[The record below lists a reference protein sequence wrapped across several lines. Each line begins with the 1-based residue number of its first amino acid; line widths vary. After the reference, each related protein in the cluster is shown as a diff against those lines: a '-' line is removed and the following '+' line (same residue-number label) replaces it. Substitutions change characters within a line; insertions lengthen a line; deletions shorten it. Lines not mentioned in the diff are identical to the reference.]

1 MKDGTFLVLMAA
13 IATFSLVG
21 MAIFSI
27 WVNKIFK
34 THKEK

>member
-1 MKDGTFLVLMAA
+1 MKDGTFLVFMAA
-13 IATFSLVG
+13 IATLSLVG

-27 WVNKIFK
+27 WVNKILK